1 MTLNTSGDVSEL
13 GLRGQRSAWILVGG
27 VWAGYFIVRALEVE
41 PAVRLLKGLLM
52 PALLLWVVVA
62 LGDRAPR
69 WLVIGLVMATI
80 GDVAI
85 DISFELGILGF
96 LLMQV
101 CYIIGFLQMGAA
113 AGIRRRW
120 PVALGYLGIWL
131 AVNLGLGGQFGD
143 LRIPVLV
150 YSAAICLMAA
160 LAAGV
165 GPRVGWG
172 AALFLVSDMFIAFGQ
187 ADIDFVLRSA
197 IIMPTYLAGQ
207 YLIATGWARSTDPKV
222 RIPI

>member
-1 MTLNTSGDVSEL
+1 M
-13 GLRGQRSAWILVGG
+13 
-27 VWAGYFIVRALEVE
+27 GYFVVLAVAAE
-41 PAVRLLKGLLM
+41 PAARVLKGLLM

-62 LGDRAPR
+62 LGHRSPP
-69 WLVIGLVMATI
+69 WLVAGLVMATI
-80 GDVAI
+80 GDIAI
-85 DISFELGILGF
+85 DITFEAGILGF

-101 CYIIGFLQMGAA
+101 CYIVGFLRLGAA

-120 PVALGYLGIWL
+120 PVAVGYLGIWL

-172 AALFLVSDMFIAFGQ
+172 AALFLISDMFIAFGQ
-187 ADIDFVLRSA
+187 ADIDFALRSA

-207 YLIATGWARSTDPKV
+207 YLIATGWAQRTDPGV
-222 RIPI
+222 RVPV